1 MLQDLRD
8 QKNSWLIVLLFGI
21 IIIVFVFMFGLPS
34 MDSSCKSNT
43 SVELAKVG
51 SHDVG
56 YEMLRSMIY
65 RYYDDNVMSSQQ
77 YPALAKQLVTNISLI
92 YLLADEARAAG
103 LRVSDEDLHDYI
115 TNWEAGNADVI
126 QQRFL
131 NNQNQFSSKNYEAA
145 LSRLSISK
153 RDYENYKREEL
164 LARHYLTLLASSI
177 SVSEE
182 TLWQRYAEANN
193 SATIEVVSL
202 TPGAVGATFKPLTDE
217 EVAAFEA
224 GNAAEIEKYYNE
236 HLGNYTTPAKAKLQQ
251 VTIQKSMANV
261 KNPGEKTSKTFL
273 SGERFAIAR
282 AKIIDEK
289 LDFDQAFVDYDE
301 SDDKDLKGMTGL
313 VDVEI
318 MAPEIQKAID
328 GKAAGEIV
336 TAELSDRYVIAKVVE
351 QVDKVVTPLTEV
363 KQSIARQI
371 MNDKRVKARMD
382 EVSNN
387 ILSLAKGGQSL
398 SDALNGSLYA
408 NVLAEQPMRPVAPAP
423 VADTADAPAGTAAAP
438 AADADAVPADPVL
451 EPVPTDQLIIPES
464 SRIQA
469 KTLSDIATNS
479 GYIAGLGISDDLARD
494 IRSASD
500 NMVLPKVYQIGADTV
515 IARVVSKKGADRAAF
530 TSLLP
535 QLRQRAVD
543 DKILQLIGDPES
555 IIGMNGQYGIWIEQ
569 KINAAIASKKIV
581 IDEDYFRKEQA
592 RRDKAAQERAEKK

>member
-92 YLLADEARAAG
+92 YLLADEAREAG

-126 QQRFL
+126 GQRFL

-164 LARHYLTLLASSI
+164 LARRYLTLLASSI

-202 TPGAVGATFKPLTDE
+202 SPDAVGATFKPLTDD

-224 GNAAEIEKYYNE
+224 GNMAEIEKYYNE

-273 SGERFAIAR
+273 SGERFSIAR
-282 AKIIDEK
+282 AKIINDK

-301 SDDKDLKGMTGL
+301 SDDKDLKGVTGL

-318 MAPEIQKAID
+318 MAPEIQKAIE
-328 GKAAGEIV
+328 GKAVGEIV

-351 QVDKVVTPLTEV
+351 QVEKVVTPLSEV
-363 KQSIARQI
+363 KQGIARQL

-382 EVSNN
+382 EVSSN
-387 ILSLAKGGQSL
+387 ILSLAKGGQPL
-398 SDALNGSLYA
+398 PDALNGSLYA
-408 NVLAEQPMRPVAPAP
+408 NILAEQPMRPVAPSPVAEAPADSAEAP
-423 VADTADAPAGTAAAP
+423 VAEAPAE
-438 AADADAVPADPVL
+438 PVL
-451 EPVPTDQLIIPES
+451 EPVPTDQLIIPEA
-464 SRIQA
+464 SRIQV

-535 QLRQRAVD
+535 QLRQKAVD